1 MRLAKVFALSALLV
15 AGCGGGNGTNS
26 DGGAGGSG
34 RNRGD
39 IPDGFLQQNC
49 QTPSDC
55 DDNDPC
61 TDDVCSNVTR
71 QCQHQP
77 IDCSAMADACNTG
90 MCMNGACMAVA
101 ANEMMGC
108 TDANGN
114 PGACSIGFCKA
125 LPQCSVS
132 YSNLTCSSTG
142 NHQTSTTKGN
152 TAVIDT
158 YACAT
163 GESGPEMAYPFS
175 VFTDRM
181 VTITLSG
188 TTADL
193 DLIVL
198 EGGACVR
205 TAACTAFS
213 TTLGT
218 GNEKVT
224 FMAKGGQM
232 YTVVVDGK
240 AGAKSDFTLDV
251 SCVGGTCKSI
261 KPLACNMTLSGT
273 VGGAQSTSVV
283 SSSCG
288 TMDPGPE
295 DTYSLTPAMDQQ
307 FHLKLSGLQTD
318 LDLSVVY
325 ESQGECNPTS
335 CKASNVQTGTTDEN
349 VSFEGFSTSTY
360 DVIVDSKTAAGGAY
374 QLEVDC
380 PPSCYN
386 SNNST
391 SCDSPADLR
400 RNDDATRS
408 TKIIDTWSCA
418 GATGETGPEVVYTFS
433 PNTSGP
439 YTFTLSGLTAD
450 LDLMVME
457 GHYAAC
463 DPTGTCTA
471 SSIHAGTGDETV
483 TFMADSSK
491 YYYVAVD
498 GRAGAVSSYQLKMT
512 STVCPPPDCSNSS
525 NSFGCSWLEDARRND
540 DPNRSKLAVDT
551 WSCTGA
557 TGETGPEVVYTF
569 SPDVS
574 GSYTVTLDNLS
585 ANLDLIVMQG
595 KTAYTCDPTAMCAGA
610 SLNTGTTA
618 ESVVFTADST
628 KTYYVAVDG
637 KNGAVGT
644 YHLKIA
650 SSSCPAPVCKDSIE
664 DIDCTNKSRSVNS
677 DEPYWSTS
685 DVSMWGCAGATGLTG
700 AEHAHHFTPT
710 ASGSYTFQMIGLRA
724 DLDLL
729 VVEAT
734 ATGGC
739 SPTAACVAA
748 STSSGT
754 TSESVTFT
762 ADKAKSY
769 FIIADGKNGAVSP
782 YTLAVTAGCP

>member
-433 PNTSGP
+433 P
-439 YTFTLSGLTAD
+439 
-450 LDLMVME
+450 
-457 GHYAAC
+457 
-463 DPTGTCTA
+463 
-471 SSIHAGTGDETV
+471 
-483 TFMADSSK
+483 
-491 YYYVAVD
+491 
-498 GRAGAVSSYQLKMT
+498 
-512 STVCPPPDCSNSS
+512 
-525 NSFGCSWLEDARRND
+525 
-540 DPNRSKLAVDT
+540 
-551 WSCTGA
+551 
-557 TGETGPEVVYTF
+557 
-569 SPDVS
+569 DVS